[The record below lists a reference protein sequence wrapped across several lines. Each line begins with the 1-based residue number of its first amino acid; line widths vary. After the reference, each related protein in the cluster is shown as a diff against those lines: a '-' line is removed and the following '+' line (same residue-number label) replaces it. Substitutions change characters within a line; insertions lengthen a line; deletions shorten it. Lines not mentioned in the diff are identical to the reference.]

1 MKRLFITLAILV
13 ILAFV
18 IAGCSSTNNPAT
30 STTGPAQSSTTA
42 AQPPATTAAASTK
55 PAAPASSTP
64 KYGGTFTLILDTS
77 PGGNIGWPPEYL
89 GEDSVSAQP
98 FYEGLQRVML
108 DGHAEPLLA
117 ESWKLAD
124 DKMSITFTL
133 RKGVKFHDGTD
144 FNAQAVKFNYD
155 ALIEAKRQ
163 VYWKSVEVIDD
174 YTVKVNF
181 TEWRNTLPTS
191 FGGGIVSPTAAQKD
205 GSLDYIRKHPVGTG
219 PFIFESFSRDVATVG
234 VKNPN
239 YWNKGYPYVD
249 KFVIKYVPDKTTQK
263 AAMQNGEGD
272 ALVVEL
278 GKMTK
283 DMIDLGFVPMSQHQA
298 IFSLFPASKDPNS
311 PFHNEKV
318 RMAVEYALDREKI
331 ANLGYGLFNV
341 PYQII
346 PADNAAF
353 DPNFQGRKYD
363 PAKAKQLL
371 AEAGYPNGFKTTL
384 TPSPVALDKDIDIA
398 VKGYLDAVGIQTT
411 INIVEYNKYMEMKS
425 GVYEGLMLEPT
436 AAFANY
442 YSSLNMYFHPN
453 SIYFPSLDKPD
464 GLTAIIDQCA
474 KSDKIPDIDLIR
486 QAEKYIYDHAVII
499 PVHDG
504 GKGYALAK
512 YVKGNIF
519 LQLSFP
525 TQFIPE
531 NVWIDK

>member
-1 MKRLFITLAILV
+1 MKRLLIPLGLFLVLVLIL
-13 ILAFV
+13 
-18 IAGCSSTNNPAT
+18 AGCSGASSPASTQ
-30 STTGPAQSSTTA
+30 SPAQTGT
-42 AQPPATTAAASTK
+42 AQPVGATG
-55 PAAPASSTP
+55 TP

-89 GEDSVSAQP
+89 GEDAVSAQP

-124 DKMSITFTL
+124 DKLSITFTL
-133 RKGVKFHDGTD
+133 RKGIKFHDGTD

-163 VYWKSVEVIDD
+163 VYWKSVEVLDD

-181 TEWRNTLPTS
+181 TEWRNTLPTG
-191 FGGGIVSPTAAQKD
+191 FGGGIVSPTAAKKG
-205 GSLDYIRKHPVGTG
+205 GSLDYIRKNPVGTG
-219 PFIFESFSRDVATVG
+219 PFIFESFQRDVATVG

-239 YWNKGYPYVD
+239 YWRKGYPYVD

-263 AAMQNGEGD
+263 AAMQKGEGD

-278 GKMTK
+278 GKMAK
-283 DMIDLGFVPMSQHQA
+283 DMMDLGFKALTQHQA

-318 RMAVEYALDREKI
+318 RMAVEYAIDREAI
-331 ANLGYGLFNV
+331 AKGLGYGLFNT
-341 PYQII
+341 PYQIV
-346 PADNAAF
+346 PADNQAF

-371 AEAGYPNGFKTTL
+371 AEAGYPNGFKTKL
-384 TPSPVALDKDIDIA
+384 IPSPVALDKDIDLA
-398 VKGYLDAVGIQTT
+398 VKSYLDAVGIQTT
-411 INIVEYNKYMEMKS
+411 IEMVEYNKYMEMKS
-425 GVYEGLMLEPT
+425 GIYEGLMLEPC

-442 YSSLNMYFHPN
+442 YSSLYMYFHPN
-453 SIYFPSLDKPD
+453 SIFFPSLDKPNE
-464 GLTAIIDQCA
+464 LTAIIDECA
-474 KSDKIPDIDLIR
+474 KSEKIPDIDLIR
-486 QAEKYIYDHAVII
+486 KAVRYIYEHAVVI

-504 GKGYALAK
+504 GKGYALAP
-512 YVKGNIF
+512 YVKGDIF
-519 LQLSFP
+519 LKLSFP

-531 NVWIDK
+531 NVWLDK